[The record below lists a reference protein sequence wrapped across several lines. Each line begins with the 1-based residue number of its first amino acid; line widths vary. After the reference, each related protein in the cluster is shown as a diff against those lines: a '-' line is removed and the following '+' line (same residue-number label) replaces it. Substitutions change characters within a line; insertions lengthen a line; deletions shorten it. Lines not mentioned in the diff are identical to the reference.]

1 VKYDTGVNAAT
12 ADNQTPP
19 LGTQTGPNRWLD
31 AEEQEAWRAL
41 IKVVAR
47 LPVELD
53 RQLQRDGGMS
63 HFEYMVLAGLS
74 EAPDQTLRMSQLAQ
88 FAEGQLPRLSQ
99 VAARLEQRGWLVRRG
114 DPSDGR
120 SILATLTEAGLA
132 VVVATAPGHVAAVR
146 ERVFDQLN
154 RAQVRQ
160 LHEICRRIGTHLRIC

>member
-1 VKYDTGVNAAT
+1 MAGPDRRSWQGSPVRTRPA
-12 ADNQTPP
+12 ADNAMAACRTSS
-19 LGTQTGPNRWLD
+19 T
-31 AEEQEAWRAL
+31 
-41 IKVVAR
+41 V
-47 LPVELD
+47 
-53 RQLQRDGGMS
+53 
-63 HFEYMVLAGLS
+63 VLAGLS